1 MKNKAEKR
9 TSIKMMIIFSLMG
22 PLGIILGW
30 GIAGNSL
37 VVSGI
42 FMAIS
47 AGSKI
52 LKNLGK

>member
-52 LKNLGK
+52 LKN